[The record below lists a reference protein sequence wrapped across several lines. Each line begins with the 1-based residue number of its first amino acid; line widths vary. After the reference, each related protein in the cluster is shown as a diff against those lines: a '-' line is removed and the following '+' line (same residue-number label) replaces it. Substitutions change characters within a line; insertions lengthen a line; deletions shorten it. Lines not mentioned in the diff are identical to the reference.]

1 MGYMVC
7 CALKEHRA
15 SPRSPQLLA
24 VRTVPACCCC
34 HSCFPISPWH
44 LSGNVGVWDQDWGSE
59 QKFLL
64 VYLLKTLLLV
74 FFSHFLLLVP
84 TFLLCK
90 INVSSS
96 AKSLGN
102 ADTSNTQHSHWVGG
116 TWQSPSR
123 TCPCFISKHVHC
135 QEKALSAISQISK
148 TSDGR
153 INAGTDLAE
162 KWANR
167 TGMMTQDTTPRS

>member
-1 MGYMVC
+1 MPRSSKSVPEKHDSYMGYMVC

-44 LSGNVGVWDQDWGSE
+44 LSGNVGVWEQDWGSE

-74 FFSHFLLLVP
+74 FSHIFFYLCQHFSSVKSTYQAQQNLLAMQTPQIHSTPIELEGLDNLPAGLAHVLSQSMSTVRKKLSLP
-84 TFLLCK
+84 YPK
-90 INVSSS
+90 S
-96 AKSLGN
+96 AKPLM
-102 ADTSNTQHSHWVGG
+102 
-116 TWQSPSR
+116 
-123 TCPCFISKHVHC
+123 
-135 QEKALSAISQISK
+135 AIS
-148 TSDGR
+148 
-153 INAGTDLAE
+153 
-162 KWANR
+162 
-167 TGMMTQDTTPRS
+167 TQALT